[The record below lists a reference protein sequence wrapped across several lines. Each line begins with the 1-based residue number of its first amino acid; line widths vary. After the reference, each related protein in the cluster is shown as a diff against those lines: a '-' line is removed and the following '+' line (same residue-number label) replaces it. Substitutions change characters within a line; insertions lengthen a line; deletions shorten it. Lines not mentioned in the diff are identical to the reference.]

1 MDGTA
6 MTNKHFRLFAE
17 SFANAALGLCAL
29 DKRRLIR
36 SIRAAT
42 TSPAPKLPR
51 CIGQRPEAGSFQEG
65 RTAAAHAR
73 SYPRGALMR
82 IR

>member
-29 DKRRLIR
+29 DKE
-36 SIRAAT
+36 
-42 TSPAPKLPR
+42 K
-51 CIGQRPEAGSFQEG
+51 
-65 RTAAAHAR
+65 AHTLHSR
-73 SYPRGALMR
+73 SYNFAGT
-82 IR
+82 